1 MGKMRVRLNNVP
13 HNQWLSPGLLVVYL
27 SCVHGSQRVLA
38 PTSNLLSAM
47 GTPDT
52 TSAEKEFFNPPPQGS
67 PSPNFPNLA
76 KLWKVAPAFDV
87 SVTLLFQG
95 LLRTWWPLATSP
107 RPGNFSRKTPST
119 W

>member
-1 MGKMRVRLNNVP
+1 MYP
-13 HNQWLSPGLLVVYL
+13 
-27 SCVHGSQRVLA
+27 SCVYGSQRVLV

-47 GTPDT
+47 GIPDT
-52 TSAEKEFFNPPPQGS
+52 TTAEKEFSNPQPQGS

-95 LLRTWWPLATSP
+95 LLRTW
-107 RPGNFSRKTPST
+107 
-119 W
+119 